1 MKRVLV
7 VLGMLIVSSS
17 LAGCIEENGKSVTY
31 YSDADC
37 DISWHI
43 EFFDLSSNYFDEW
56 EGIIEFTGSD
66 GTTEKIEQFSS
77 EKRYVLLD
85 NSISWILEYTFYED
99 DIGFIIDGVV
109 YGGENQYGES
119 GTVDVTLVLQ
129 NKQMIQDD
137 SGQTSSVSF
146 AGCEPNEYH
155 VEFFDMSASDF

>member
-1 MKRVLV
+1 MKRVLA

-66 GTTEKIEQFSS
+66 GTTGKNRAIFQRKEICSARQFN
-77 EKRYVLLD
+77 KLD
-85 NSISWILEYTFYED
+85 T
-99 DIGFIIDGVV
+99 
-109 YGGENQYGES
+109 
-119 GTVDVTLVLQ
+119 
-129 NKQMIQDD
+129 
-137 SGQTSSVSF
+137 
-146 AGCEPNEYH
+146 
-155 VEFFDMSASDF
+155 